1 MPGRTP
7 RQRPAAPIVVDTV
20 APQLSG
26 LTPDAATSQWFSPNG
41 DGSRDTVSLTGSNSE
56 TGSLTA
62 RIRNGAG
69 TVVRTFSVANGNA
82 AATVTWNGRNNAG
95 ATVPDGTY
103 TMSVSPVDL
112 AGNSGEAR
120 DRTVVVISALRS
132 VITSK
137 PLIFPQDNDGLARSA
152 TLQFTLSR
160 PMEVT
165 WTLRDASG
173 AVVITRMDHVARPAG
188 TSSWTFDGR
197 RPDGSMLPRGK
208 YTSHV
213 VATDGVLTAT
223 QTVTVETEAFRITPS
238 DTTPGARPVDH
249 DHGQV
254 RREAGEGAARVGHPA
269 GCRRLERPDE
279 QDGAEDLQGD
289 PPAQGPGQQWHGR
302 LPGLG
307 SRRERQGQPDHP
319 DVRDPLAARRAR
331 PAGRGDLPAD
341 RTRPPRPPRT
351 IPHRDHRPMVRAA
364 LDGPRSAVRG
374 TPLRISCR

>member
-1 MPGRTP
+1 MP
-7 RQRPAAPIVVDTV
+7 
-20 APQLSG
+20 
-26 LTPDAATSQWFSPNG
+26 
-41 DGSRDTVSLTGSNSE
+41 
-56 TGSLTA
+56 
-62 RIRNGAG
+62 
-69 TVVRTFSVANGNA
+69 
-82 AATVTWNGRNNAG
+82 G
-95 ATVPDGTY
+95 ATVPDGPY
-103 TMSVSPVDL
+103 TDERPPVDL

-137 PLIFPQDNDGLARSA
+137 PLIYPQDNDGLARSA
-152 TLQFTLSR
+152 TLRSRLSR

-213 VATDGVLTAT
+213 VGHRRRPDRDPDGHRRDRGLPDHA
-223 QTVTVETEAFRITPS
+223 ERHHA
-238 DTTPGARPVDH
+238 GARPVDH

-289 PPAQGPGQQWHGR
+289 PPAQGPAAARHGR
-302 LPGLG
+302 LPGQG
-307 SRRERQGQPDHP
+307 SRRERQGQPD
-319 DVRDPLAARRAR
+319 DRGRTRCTSRRRTSAR
-331 PAGRGDLPAD
+331 PAGRPPAD
-341 RTRPPRPPRT
+341 RTRPHQTTPYHPAPGPSADGPP
-351 IPHRDHRPMVRAA
+351 A

-374 TPLRISCR
+374 TR